1 MREIARSQNYPQI
14 GLLEPHSPPAR
25 AGRPSTA
32 SVFAVKKLIPCKMN
46 ETEAEMRK
54 RFFNEVNVLWRL
66 DGTVH
71 RHLLTMLTA
80 FVRGSQEFNFVFPL
94 AECNL
99 AMYWACPAT
108 WRWEAESFTWAA
120 DQMCGIMGAIER
132 LHEPKHLHEPRL
144 EPEDRFGLHA
154 DIKPDNILFFRSS
167 QYPRGIL
174 VLSDFGLSEFHRET
188 SRSNIPNQKIPG
200 VPQYRPPE
208 CDVQGGK
215 ISRKYD
221 IWTLG
226 CLFVDLLTWLLGGQ
240 PLLDRMEI
248 EVETP
253 YITGGLRKM
262 FYQINELSCQEPDSI
277 RVRSGIIKV
286 SRSMLPLFNQLP
298 LALVPEMRNCSN
310 ISGPAH
316 RKQTRPN
323 GTA

>member
-1 MREIARSQNYPQI
+1 MRSQNHPQI
-14 GLLEPHSPPAR
+14 GLLEPHSSPVHT
-25 AGRPSTA
+25 GRPSTA
-32 SVFAVKKLIPCKMN
+32 SVLAVKKLIKHRN
-46 ETEAEMRK
+46 ETDAEMRK

-71 RHLLTMLTA
+71 PHLLTMLTA

-99 AMYWACPAT
+99 AMYWASPST

-120 DQMCGIMGAIER
+120 DQICGIMGAIER

-167 QYPRGIL
+167 RYPRGIL

-208 CDVQGGK
+208 CDVEGGQ

-240 PLLDRMEI
+240 ALLDRMEE

-262 FYQINELSCQEPDSI
+262 FYQINELSCQEPNSI

-286 SRSMLPLFNQLP
+286 SRSTSPSPLPQHLYLKFASVLTFPVWRTENRRDQVVRDQNQ
-298 LALVPEMRNCSN
+298 
-310 ISGPAH
+310 
-316 RKQTRPN
+316 PN
-323 GTA
+323 G